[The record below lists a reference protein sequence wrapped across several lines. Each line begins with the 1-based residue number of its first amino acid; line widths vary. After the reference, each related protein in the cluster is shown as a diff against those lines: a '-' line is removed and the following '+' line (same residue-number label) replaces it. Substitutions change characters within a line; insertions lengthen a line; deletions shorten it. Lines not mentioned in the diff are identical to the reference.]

1 MDARQEALFEDLKSL
16 IKVPVG
22 VNPLLNIT
30 QAISLAKQHG
40 VLWRWAKDG
49 PFYEFRW
56 SPDNPPIRVPESQAN
71 MYLVKRMIQELSP
84 DETPQDSKSRLEY
97 DITPAAK
104 KLLLEA
110 GVDEPGIAGVE
121 GTGADGKIT
130 VGDAKKFLK
139 ENE

>member
-1 MDARQEALFEDLKSL
+1 MDARQEALFEDLKSV

-22 VNPLLNIT
+22 VNPLLDIT

-40 VLWRWAKDG
+40 ILWRWAKDG

-110 GVDEPGIAGVE
+110 GIDEPGIATVP
-121 GTGADGKIT
+121 GTGTEGRVT
-130 VGDAKKFLK
+130 VGDVTKFLK
-139 ENE
+139 ENA

>member
-1 MDARQEALFEDLKSL
+1 MDARQEALFEDLKSV

-22 VNPLLNIT
+22 VNPLLDIT

-40 VLWRWAKDG
+40 ILWRWAKDG

-110 GVDEPGIAGVE
+110 GIDEPGIAEVP